1 MNKFKTK
8 GYFSLK
14 LETMICYIKLNM
26 LYMVIKGLDDCGFLI
41 FKRGF
46 GGRDHFTDCR
56 YWSPLEENRDI
67 NSIYIS
73 GKSYIYI

>member
-1 MNKFKTK
+1 MNKFKIK

-56 YWSPLEENRDI
+56 Y
-67 NSIYIS
+67 
-73 GKSYIYI
+73 